1 MSRPAGAGTG
11 VAPRVL
17 LTGWSSFV
25 HGEATAGDLRSM
37 EVIARWLADAGVA
50 HDVALS
56 PAFPT
61 GVDVEAVDPDAYT
74 DVVFICGPAQG
85 WQVRWL
91 TERFAG
97 CTLHAI
103 GVSVIEGADGP
114 DGVAGFVHVLARD
127 SADVARPD
135 LSLASPVEAVPLVG
149 VVRAHNQPEYGEG
162 GHDRAHA
169 AFDRLLAGRDLAVD
183 ELDTRVD
190 PRDTGIATAAAIET
204 RLARADVVLSTR
216 MHGMVLAL
224 KHGVPAVAIDPI
236 PGGAKVS
243 RQAAALGWPHCHRVD
258 DLDDG
263 ALAASLA
270 ACLEPDAQAQAAA
283 CRDRARAELEAL
295 RRRFTAALLR
305 SADPV
310 A

>member
-1 MSRPAGAGTG
+1 M
-11 VAPRVL
+11 L
-17 LTGWSSFV
+17 LAGWSSFV

-37 EVIARWLADAGVA
+37 EVVARWLTAAGID
-50 HDVALS
+50 HDTALS

-61 GVDVEAVDPDAYT
+61 GVDVAAADPADYT
-74 DVVFICGPAQG
+74 DVAFICGPAHG
-85 WQVRWL
+85 RQVRWL
-91 TERFAG
+91 TQRFAG
-97 CTLHAI
+97 CTVHAI
-103 GVSVIEGADGP
+103 GVSVIDGADGP
-114 DGVAGFVHVLARD
+114 HGITGFARVLARD
-127 SADVARPD
+127 SSHVARPD
-135 LSLASPVEAVPLVG
+135 LSLASPVETVPLVG
-149 VVRAHNQPEYGEG
+149 VVRAHAQPEYGDG

-169 AFDRLLAGRDLAVD
+169 AFDRLLAGRELAVD

-190 PRDTGIATAAAIET
+190 PRETGITTSAAIET

-243 RQAAALGWPHCHRVD
+243 RQATALGWPHCHRVD
-258 DLDDG
+258 RLDDT

-270 ACLEPDAQAQAAA
+270 ACLEPDARVQALA
-283 CRDRARAELEAL
+283 CRDRARVEIAAL
-295 RRRFTAALLR
+295 GRRFAAAVAR

-310 A
+310 V